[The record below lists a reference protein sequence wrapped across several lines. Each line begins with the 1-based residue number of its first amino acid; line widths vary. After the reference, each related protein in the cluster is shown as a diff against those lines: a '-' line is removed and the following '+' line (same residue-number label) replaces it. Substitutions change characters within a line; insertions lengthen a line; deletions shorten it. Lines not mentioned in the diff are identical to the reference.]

1 MNVGDVHRVIKEI
14 MSDGIHLLKVLSF
27 LSVTFIL
34 TACQHEPV
42 EPEPAPPVP
51 TTGTLRMVIVPQ
63 WEGVPFALNSIQTNV
78 NDYRVKVE
86 FLKMYLGDVRLM
98 NGNDSTNLDDI
109 ELFNFSNSPVVAEW
123 PAAPG
128 TWSVFRAGLGVP
140 SRLND
145 ADPIVYPPGH
155 PLDLNNGTWW
165 TWASGYRFVIFDGRY
180 DTDANGA
187 GSPIAPFSMH
197 TGMNAVYR
205 EFDLALG
212 NGITITAGNTTTL
225 TLDLA
230 IDRFFYSATDT
241 LDLVTENQTHGEN
254 IPLAMELTDNVI
266 GSFSVH

>member
-128 TWSVFRAGLGVP
+128 TWSVFRSGLGAFPIERCRPDRIP
-140 SRLND
+140 SG
-145 ADPIVYPPGH
+145 A
-155 PLDLNNGTWW
+155 PLGPEQ
-165 TWASGYRFVIFDGRY
+165 R
-180 DTDANGA
+180 
-187 GSPIAPFSMH
+187 
-197 TGMNAVYR
+197 
-205 EFDLALG
+205 
-212 NGITITAGNTTTL
+212 
-225 TLDLA
+225 
-230 IDRFFYSATDT
+230 
-241 LDLVTENQTHGEN
+241 DLVDMGFGLSLRD
-254 IPLAMELTDNVI
+254 IRWAL
-266 GSFSVH
+266 